1 MNKLTLFSVGLM
13 LSSSAFS
20 LPSPQEMFKSI
31 DWIPDS
37 TVQVG
42 KSINVLYRMAMY
54 TGEVNEL
61 WLNVDCATDKKT
73 LLFSTIKASTRSDI
87 RVYGASSILRYIP
100 GVPFEP
106 DEDSLLKTKPE
117 LDACQQA
124 ISAPKWAALPLKND
138 QKDQYFFDVN
148 KSKREGEILKVRLAT
163 DYALTYKDK
172 EYAAP
177 YSIKIQDMILNCKN
191 NQGKEISSYSIDN
204 QGNITDH
211 TATTDANFTDLV
223 PEKVEIAKKLCAIR
237 DINQFK
243 SSETLLLREKKPAD
257 DQLILPN
264 FEQNDP
270 SYLQSSPLTKEV
282 ANVVEEAL
290 VNTHQLPTFQQL
302 VYSQESPNEKEMS
315 VSMHSVTVIDRQP
328 DGTTLTLDKL
338 TLGDVQ
344 FYSQHQR
351 LFNIVEFKK
360 WDSISTSPTIS
371 KTLKN
376 TFSIPPKEGAEY
388 QWESMGSDKKT
399 TSQQCRA
406 DKKWSDAKDISSAFT
421 GRYLE
426 IICTDNRGDG
436 VPMSS
441 DYAYIEDLGIFVR
454 IGYQESGKKQRFTFR
469 DVIVK

>member
-124 ISAPKWAALPLKND
+124 ILAPKWAALPLKND

-211 TATTDANFTDLV
+211 TATTDTNFTDLV

>member
-204 QGNITDH
+204 QGNITAH
-211 TATTDANFTDLV
+211 TATADANFTDLV

-388 QWESMGSDKKT
+388 QWESMGSDKKI

>member
-211 TATTDANFTDLV
+211 TATADANFTDLV

-237 DINQFK
+237 DMNQFK

-454 IGYQESGKKQRFTFR
+454 IGYQESGKKQRFTFH